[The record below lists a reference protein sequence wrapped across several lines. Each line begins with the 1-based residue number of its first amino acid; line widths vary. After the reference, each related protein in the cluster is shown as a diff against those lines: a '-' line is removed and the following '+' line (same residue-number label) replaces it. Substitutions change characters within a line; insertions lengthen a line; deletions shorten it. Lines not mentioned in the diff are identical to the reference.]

1 MTTTIEAINQRAEI
15 YAKVHALLT
24 EKVTALTAAQDA
36 LKREHLPGIKAGVR
50 RAADAEDALRALVA
64 EHPECFIRP
73 KTRVLAGVKVGYQKG
88 KGTLDYDDAD
98 AVVARIEKHL
108 PEQADVLIR
117 LKKTPVKD
125 ALAQL
130 PAADLRKLGIT
141 LAEAGDQVV
150 IKPAD
155 SEVDKLVEAL
165 LKGAQ
170 EEVAS

>member
-1 MTTTIEAINQRAEI
+1 MTPIETINQRAEI
-15 YAKVHALLT
+15 YAKAHALLT
-24 EKVTALTAAQDA
+24 DKVTALQAAQAA
-36 LKREHLPGIKAGVR
+36 LRREHLPGIRAGVQ
-50 RAADAEDALRALVA
+50 RAAEAEDALRALVEA
-64 EHPECFIRP
+64 NPECFAKP
-73 KTRVLAGVKVGYQKG
+73 KTRVLAGVKVGYMKG

-108 PEQADVLIR
+108 PDQADVLIR

-130 PAADLRKLGIT
+130 PAADLKRLGVT
-141 LAEAGDQVV
+141 LAEAGDQIV

-165 LKGAQ
+165 LKGAA
-170 EEVAS
+170 EEAAP